1 MRRSPVLDAGPPA
14 RYSGAMKIGI
24 VGSGAMGSLFGGR
37 LSLTGCDVV
46 LYDIFREHVEAVT
59 ADGLSI
65 EDAATGA
72 VTTARPRA
80 STDPRSVEGSDLL
93 VIFVKS
99 TATEEAAVQF
109 APRAGR
115 NAIVLTL
122 QNGLG
127 NEAILSRVFGPERT
141 AAGVTS
147 QGATF
152 LGPGRIRHAG
162 KGPTHICMSSG
173 RNEKLA
179 PVCAAFEAAGF
190 ETHVSADVES
200 LVWSKLV
207 INVGINAL
215 TAITS
220 QPNGGLLDS
229 EETKAIMA
237 DLVGEA
243 VAVAKARGIPLTHED
258 PLAVVYD
265 VARKTGANRSS
276 MLQDFDRNRASEI
289 EVMNGAIVRE
299 AARAGIAAPV
309 NTTITRLIRAI
320 EKARGR

>member
-1 MRRSPVLDAGPPA
+1 
-14 RYSGAMKIGI
+14 MKIAI
-24 VGSGAMGSLFGGR
+24 IGSGAMGSLFGGMLA
-37 LSLTGCDVV
+37 LSGCDVL
-46 LYDIFREHVEAVT
+46 LYDIFREHVEKVA
-59 ADGLSI
+59 AEGLAI

-72 VTTARPRA
+72 VTVARPQA
-80 STDPRSVEGSDLL
+80 STDPGATEGADVL

-99 TATEEAAVQF
+99 TATEEAAAQF
-109 APRAGR
+109 ARRAR
-115 NAIVLTL
+115 KDAIVLTL

-127 NEAILSRVFGPERT
+127 NEEILTRHFGSGRT

-162 KGPTHICMSSG
+162 KGPTHICMSDG

-179 PVCAAFEAAGF
+179 PLCRALERAGF
-190 ETHVSADVES
+190 ETHVSADVAS

-215 TAITS
+215 TALTN
-220 QPNGGLLDS
+220 QPNGKLLESDD
-229 EETKAIMA
+229 TRAIMA

-243 VAVAKARGIPLTHED
+243 VAVAVARGIPLTHGD
-258 PLAVVYD
+258 PLAVVFD
-265 VARKTGANRSS
+265 VAGKTGANRSS
-276 MLQDFDRNRASEI
+276 MLQDFDRKRPSEI

-299 AARAGIAAPV
+299 AQKAGIAVPV
-309 NTTITRLIRAI
+309 NATITRLVRAL
-320 EKARGR
+320 EKARAL

>member
-1 MRRSPVLDAGPPA
+1 
-14 RYSGAMKIGI
+14 
-24 VGSGAMGSLFGGR
+24 MGSLFGGMLA
-37 LSLTGCDVV
+37 LSGCDVL
-46 LYDIFREHVEAVT
+46 LYDIFREHVQKVAAE
-59 ADGLSI
+59 GLAI

-72 VTTARPRA
+72 VTVARPRA
-80 STDPRSVEGSDLL
+80 STDPGAAEGADVL

-99 TATEEAAVQF
+99 TATEEAATQF
-109 APRAGR
+109 AARAR
-115 NAIVLTL
+115 KDAIVLTL

-127 NEAILSRVFGPERT
+127 NEEILKGHFGSGRT

-162 KGPTHICMSSG
+162 KGPTHICMSDG

-179 PVCAAFEAAGF
+179 PLCRALEGAGF
-190 ETHVSADVES
+190 ETHVSADVAS

-215 TAITS
+215 TALTN
-220 QPNGGLLDS
+220 QPNGKLLESDD
-229 EETKAIMA
+229 TRAIMA

-243 VAVAKARGIPLTHED
+243 VAVAVARGIPLTHGD
-258 PLAVVYD
+258 PLAVVFD
-265 VARKTGANRSS
+265 VAGKTGANRSS
-276 MLQDFDRNRASEI
+276 MLQDFDRKRPSEI

-299 AARAGIAAPV
+299 AQEAGIAVPV
-309 NTTITRLIRAI
+309 NATITRLVRAL
-320 EKARGR
+320 EKARAL